1 MEQESST
8 IKAEF
13 ITKLEIEG
21 INFQGYGIIPK
32 AVMLDPDLTLEAK
45 AIYAYFCSYAGAG
58 NSSFPGRDKILD
70 DLNVSTGAY
79 YRHLKLLRDLEYLK
93 IIQNRLLI
101 QVFM

>member
-1 MEQESST
+1 MEQEIST

-45 AIYAYFCSYAGAG
+45 AI
-58 NSSFPGRDKILD
+58 
-70 DLNVSTGAY
+70 
-79 YRHLKLLRDLEYLK
+79 
-93 IIQNRLLI
+93 
-101 QVFM
+101 